1 MRADKERI
9 WAWVSADVF
18 ARIEKVRGDFE
29 RAMKHRPSLGAVVLT
44 LVLEALEARE
54 LRKD

>member
-9 WAWVSADVF
+9 WAWVSVDTL
-18 ARIEKVRGDFE
+18 ARIERVRDVFE
-29 RAMKHRPSLGAVVLT
+29 RAMRHRPSLGAVVLT

-54 LRKD
+54 ADVK